1 LSRELWNSLA
11 SKAGL
16 PLSSQKHASL
26 DGYLDLLLS
35 AKFNLTAITDRAEAE
50 IQHVADALTI
60 LPHLPAAAHRL
71 ADIGSGGG
79 VPGMILAIAR
89 PDAHVVLIE
98 STKKKADFLIRAASE
113 LKLANIQ
120 VLPNRAEE
128 IGRSPMRET
137 FDIAVARAVGDLAVL
152 AEWMLPL
159 VKIGGDALAMKGPRV
174 QEELPK
180 ARETIRLLG
189 GAPAQVLPADLG
201 QHVIIRI
208 RKIASTNARYPRRQ
222 IHRGAAG

>member
-11 SKAGL
+11 NKAGVA
-16 PLSSQKHASL
+16 LSSGQRASF
-26 DGYLDLLLS
+26 DAYLDLLLS
-35 AKFNLTAITDRAEAE
+35 AKFNLTGITDRAEAE
-50 IQHVADALTI
+50 IQHVADALTV
-60 LPHLPAAAHRL
+60 LQHLPAAAHRL

-79 VPGMILAIAR
+79 IPGIILAIAR
-89 PDAHVVLIE
+89 PDASVVLIE
-98 STKKKADFLIRAASE
+98 STKKKADFLIRTAAE
-113 LKLANIQ
+113 LKLTNVQ

-180 ARETIRLLG
+180 AREAIRLLG
-189 GAPAQVLPADLG
+189 GAPAQVFPTDLG
-201 QHVIIRI
+201 QHVIVKI
-208 RKIASTNARYPRRQ
+208 RKIATTKSHYPRR
-222 IHRGAAG
+222 